1 MSRFVCIGF
10 AMALVLSACGDSSE
24 HGAEI
29 TASSITGSGD
39 NGSVVDNGGD
49 VFEVMVVELT
59 DGSYVCSPSGQG
71 LFPGVLYNHG
81 GLGTAIGGDLK
92 GTCQALAEAGFLARS
107 EKRPETVPLVGHL
120 DEVLAGL
127 DMLRSHA
134 KIDPSRVGIM
144 GFSRGGLLTLQAAI
158 ARPNDVHAIL
168 ILAPASG
175 RGGLRQALENA
186 LPISAPLSI
195 HVSEN
200 DLLRANH
207 VQLSRDV
214 ENALREIGKDVELT
228 IYPPFGEDGHR
239 LFFEV
244 RDPYWSDVIAFLD
257 TTIGSL

>member
-1 MSRFVCIGF
+1 
-10 AMALVLSACGDSSE
+10 MALALSLSACGNSSE

-29 TASSITGSGD
+29 TLSSIMDLGD
-39 NGSVVDNGGD
+39 RGSVIDNGGD
-49 VFEVMVVELT
+49 ASNVMVVELT
-59 DGSYVCSPSGQG
+59 DGSYVCSPPGQG

-81 GLGTAIGGDLK
+81 GLGMAIGGDLK

-120 DEVLAGL
+120 DAVLAGL

-134 KIDPSRVGIM
+134 KIDPSRIGIM

-158 ARPNDVHAIL
+158 ARPDDVHAIL
-168 ILAPASG
+168 VLAPASG
-175 RGGLRQALENA
+175 RGALHQALENA
-186 LPISAPLSI
+186 PSLSAPTSI
-195 HVSEN
+195 YVSEN

-214 ENALREIGKDVELT
+214 ESSLRETGKEVELK

-244 RDPYWSDVIAFLD
+244 RGVYWEDIIAFLD
-257 TTIGSL
+257 NTIGNP